1 MKNPWKKHTPD
12 NRENQQRV
20 EQAEKKAE
28 RQLVR
33 ANELSHE
40 ADKVAAGLRTA
51 RLRNGFGPAVM
62 ASYELR
68 RRRFPWTR

>member
-1 MKNPWKKHTPD
+1 MRNPWKKHSPD

-51 RLRNGFGPAVM
+51 RLRNHFGENIA
-62 ASYELR
+62 ASFELR
-68 RRRFPWTR
+68 HRRFPWTR